1 MAERRQVCRQVQVK
15 GETGL
20 VVSMEERL
28 FNSAVAHVDWDQR
41 PPNYPNLIAIPVNV
55 IRCLYFSPIGLARD
69 EIKRRGSS
77 LSSCKPQLIKALESS
92 GIRIL

>member
-28 FNSAVAHVDWDQR
+28 FNSAVAHVDWVQL

-55 IRCLYFSPIGLARD
+55 IPCLYCSPIGLARD
-69 EIKRRGSS
+69 EIKRSDS
-77 LSSCKPQLIKALESS
+77 PLSSCRPQLIKALESS